1 MVDFNFNSWNT
12 PAEEPTPTPEPEP
25 VEEVST
31 PTLESEPEPVEQTPV
46 LEPEKPKPVKKR
58 KPARA
63 KGVTAAQ
70 VDAVLQAD
78 TLAELAEQDTDTVAF
93 LTGKSER
100 VAQVAALTGLQS
112 KYQTGVG
119 MVQKILE
126 LCAMFDDEQARQVAE
141 TVTGKSEMIDAV
153 ASLLSGKTESL
164 RLLIEAH
171 DAASQVEAQKLFL
184 QAGDVKDVRDAA
196 RVALVL
202 APELEGVVSPGAGT
216 QVDIALALGVAAR
229 DIDVERVRG
238 LLV

>member
-12 PAEEPTPTPEPEP
+12 PAEETTPTPEPEP

-31 PTLESEPEPVEQTPV
+31 PTLESELVEQTPV

-58 KPARA
+58 KTARA

-126 LCAMFDDEQARQVAE
+126 LCAMFDDEQTRQVAE
-141 TVTGKSEMIDAV
+141 TVTGKSEMIDVV

-164 RLLIEAH
+164 RLLIGAH
-171 DAASQVEAQKLFL
+171 DAGSQVEAQKLFL

-202 APELEGVVSPGAGT
+202 APELEGVVSPSAGT

>member
-31 PTLESEPEPVEQTPV
+31 PTLESEPVEQTPV

-58 KPARA
+58 KTARA

-112 KYQTGVG
+112 KYQTTAG

-126 LCAMFDDEQARQVAE
+126 LYAMFDDEQTRQVAE
-141 TVTGKSEMIDAV
+141 TVAGKSEMIDVV

-164 RLLIEAH
+164 RLLIGAH
-171 DAASQVEAQKLFL
+171 DAASQVESQKLFL